1 MSEQSHS
8 RQRRLQVLRA
18 VVEDYVNS
26 REPVGSKALVERHG
40 LQVSAATI
48 RNDMAAL
55 EDEGLI
61 TAPHTSA
68 GRVPTEKGY
77 RFFVDRIEEVKPLS
91 SAEKRAI
98 KSLLEGTDDLD
109 EVLARTVRVLSH
121 LTHQVAVIQIPRLDD
136 ARVRHVEL
144 VALGSGQVL
153 AVLIATSG
161 SVQQRVIA
169 VPLGSVELELAR
181 VKELVLGLIV
191 GKHLADVPTLLAALS
206 GLVPAEQL
214 PLATAVS
221 GAVADLSRL
230 DRSHRMVMAGTANLA
245 RAQQDFHGNI
255 TPVLEALEEQVV
267 LLRLLSELEQDAYG
281 VAVSIGSEN
290 VDSPLVGAS
299 VVASG
304 YGPGNQSMIGVL
316 GPTRMD
322 YPGSIAAVR
331 AIARYL
337 SRILSA

>member
-98 KSLLEGTDDLD
+98 QSLLDGTDDLD

-153 AVLIATSG
+153 VVLIATSG
-161 SVQQRVIA
+161 SVQQRVVA
-169 VPLGSVELELAR
+169 VQRGSVELELAR
-181 VKELVLGLIV
+181 LKELVLGLIV
-191 GKHLADVPTLLAALS
+191 GKNLAEVPPLLAALP
-206 GLVPAEQL
+206 GLVPGEQL
-214 PLATAVS
+214 PLAAAVS
-221 GAVADLSRL
+221 NAVADLSRL
-230 DRSHRMVMAGTANLA
+230 DRSDRMVMAGTANLA
-245 RAQQDFHGNI
+245 RSQQDFQGNI

-267 LLRLLSELEQDAYG
+267 LLRLLTEMEQDAYG
-281 VAVSIGSEN
+281 VAVSIGAEN
-290 VDSPLVGAS
+290 ADSPLMGAS

-304 YGPGNQSMIGVL
+304 YGPGNHSMIGVL

>member
-1 MSEQSHS
+1 MSDQLRS
-8 RQRRLQVLRA
+8 QARRLQVLRA
-18 VVEDYVNS
+18 VVEDYVHS

-40 LQVSAATI
+40 LGVSAATI

-55 EDEGLI
+55 EDEGLV

-77 RFFVDRIEEVKPLS
+77 RYFVDRIEEVKPLS
-91 SAEKRAI
+91 AAERRAI
-98 KSLLEGTDDLD
+98 RSLLEGADDLD
-109 EVLARTVRVLSH
+109 EVLSRTARVLSH
-121 LTHQVAVIQIPRLDD
+121 LTQQVAVIQVPRLET

-144 VALGSGQVL
+144 VSLGQRQLMLVLISSAGAVRQRVL
-153 AVLIATSG
+153 AVDEDLVDAEVGLLKETVLALVAGEPVASLGIILASLTE
-161 SVQQRVIA
+161 R
-169 VPLGSVELELAR
+169 VPLLLRPLAAA
-181 VKELVLGLIV
+181 VAEGLID
-191 GKHLADVPTLLAALS
+191 LAE
-206 GLVPAEQL
+206 AER
-214 PLATAVS
+214 P
-221 GAVADLSRL
+221 
-230 DRSHRMVMAGTANLA
+230 DRMLWAGTANLA
-245 RAQQDFHGNI
+245 RVSDDFRGNI
-255 TPVLEALEEQVV
+255 TPVLETLEEQVV
-267 LLRLLSELEQDAYG
+267 MLRLLSEMEQDAHG

-290 VDSPLVGAS
+290 PHATLTQAS

-304 YGPGNQSMIGVL
+304 YGPGNHAMIGVV

>member
-1 MSEQSHS
+1 MTEMNRS
-8 RQRRLQVLRA
+8 RVRRLQVLRA
-18 VVEDYVNS
+18 VVEDYVHS

-77 RFFVDRIEEVKPLS
+77 RYFVDRIEEVKPLS
-91 SAEKRAI
+91 AAERRAI
-98 KSLLEGTDDLD
+98 KALLEGSDDLD
-109 EVLARTVRVLSH
+109 VVLSRTARALSH
-121 LTHQVAVIQIPRLDD
+121 LTNQVAVIQLPRLDD
-136 ARVRHVEL
+136 ARVRHIEL
-144 VALGSGQVL
+144 VTLGAGQALVVLISSTGAVKQRVVTVPTSTGDEELAAVKEAALGLVSGQRLEEVPARL
-153 AVLIATSG
+153 HLLPGHLPPAAA
-161 SVQQRVIA
+161 SVAGTIA
-169 VPLGSVELELAR
+169 V
-181 VKELVLGLIV
+181 
-191 GKHLADVPTLLAALS
+191 T
-206 GLVPAEQL
+206 
-214 PLATAVS
+214 VS
-221 GAVADLSRL
+221 ALSRL
-230 DRSHRMVMAGTANLA
+230 DRSDRMVMAGTANLA
-245 RAQQDFHGNI
+245 RSQQDFQGNI

-267 LLRLLSELEQDAYG
+267 LLRLLSEMEQDAHG
-281 VAVSIGSEN
+281 VAVSIGAEN
-290 VDSPLVGAS
+290 ADSPLAGAS

-304 YGPGNQSMIGVL
+304 YGPGKHSMIGVL

>member
-1 MSEQSHS
+1 MSDQLRS
-8 RQRRLQVLRA
+8 QARRLQVLRA
-18 VVEDYVNS
+18 VVEDYVHS

-40 LQVSAATI
+40 LGVSAATI

-55 EDEGLI
+55 EDEGLV

-77 RFFVDRIEEVKPLS
+77 RYFVDRIEEVKPLS
-91 SAEKRAI
+91 AAERRAI
-98 KSLLEGTDDLD
+98 RSLLEGSDDLD
-109 EVLARTVRVLSH
+109 EVLSRTARVLSH
-121 LTHQVAVIQIPRLDD
+121 LTQQVAVIQVPRLET

-144 VALGSGQVL
+144 VSLGQRQLMLVLISSAGAVRQRVL
-153 AVLIATSG
+153 AVDEELVDAEVAVLKE
-161 SVQQRVIA
+161 SVLALVGGEPVAGLGVSLALLPER
-169 VPLGSVELELAR
+169 VPLTLRALAAAVVE
-181 VKELVLGLIV
+181 GLID
-191 GKHLADVPTLLAALS
+191 LAE
-206 GLVPAEQL
+206 AER
-214 PLATAVS
+214 P
-221 GAVADLSRL
+221 
-230 DRSHRMVMAGTANLA
+230 DRMLWAGTANLA
-245 RAQQDFHGNI
+245 RVSDDFRGNI
-255 TPVLEALEEQVV
+255 TPVLETLEEQVV
-267 LLRLLSELEQDAYG
+267 MLRLLSEMEQDAHG

-290 VDSPLVGAS
+290 PHATLTQAS

-304 YGPGNQSMIGVL
+304 YGPGNHAMIGVV